1 MNKESTQTLY
11 LLDAYALIY
20 RAYYAFISNP
30 FKNSKGFN
38 TSTVFGFVNT
48 IDELIK
54 NKKPDYIAIVFDPP
68 EPTFRNEIFPEYKAN
83 RDKTPENIQESIP
96 IIKEIIDAY
105 NIPIFQISGFE
116 ADDVIGTLAKKAESS
131 GIKIFMMTPDK
142 DYAQLISENISIY
155 KPKRAGNEAEI
166 IGLEDVR
173 NNFLVSDPI
182 QLTDIFALWGDK
194 SDNIPGVPGI
204 GEKTA
209 KNLIAEYQNIDILYE
224 NIDKISG
231 KIKSNL
237 INFKDQAYL
246 SKELVTIKTDV
257 PVNFKL
263 KDLESKIP
271 DIDKLISIFKELEFK
286 SLIQKY
292 SEKESNSLEK
302 PVQGS
307 LFDTNTHVISKIDF
321 ESEIDLSDKD
331 YILIDNEAII
341 NDLIKRIKSSGFIC
355 FDTETS
361 SLNINEAE
369 LVGLSFSVKPD
380 EAFYLPIEANFEKAV
395 KTLKNFKDIF
405 ENKDFLKIGHNLK
418 FDIRVLNKYHIDV
431 KGPLFDTMVAH
442 YLLHPEQRHNLNGLA
457 AAYLNY
463 TALKIEELIGAKGKS
478 QGNMRDVP
486 IDKIKN
492 YACSDADITLQLY
505 RIFYRDLK
513 ENDLY
518 DLAVNLEM
526 PLVKVLADIENN
538 GVNIDKETLAEFAEH
553 LNKEIDS
560 VEKGIFNLAGTEFNI
575 SSPKQLGDILF
586 KKLKID
592 SGAKLT
598 RTKQFSTSEETL
610 SKLIDKH
617 QIISEVLNFRTL
629 KKLLNTYVEAL
640 PKLIDPVTGKIHTSF
655 NQTITSTGRL
665 SSNNPNLQNIPV
677 RDERGKEIR
686 KAFIPSSEN
695 FVLLSADYSQIELR
709 LMAHLSEDENMIKAF
724 FDKEDIHKATA
735 AKIHNIEPE
744 EVTREMR
751 NQAKTAN
758 FGIIYGIS
766 SFGLSQR
773 LNISRSDAKNLI
785 DGYFRSYPGVKKYM
799 EKSVKTARDIGYVTT
814 IMGRKRYLPEINSRN
829 AMIRGMAERNA
840 INSPIQGSAADIIK
854 LAMINI
860 SNEFKNHKLESQM
873 ILQVHDE
880 LIFNVKSSELTIVK
894 EIVKNKMETAVK
906 LNVPLIVEMGSGS
919 NWLDAH

>member
-1 MNKESTQTLY
+1 MNKESTETLY

-54 NKKPDYIAIVFDPP
+54 NKKPDYMAIVFDPP

-83 RDKTPENIQESIP
+83 REKTPENIQESVP
-96 IIKEIIDAY
+96 IIKEVIDAY

-116 ADDVIGTLAKKAESS
+116 ADDVIGTIAKKAESF

-173 NNFLVSDPI
+173 NNFLVSDPM

-209 KNLIAEYQNIDILYE
+209 KNLIAEYKNIDILYE
-224 NIDKISG
+224 NIDKITG

-263 KDLESKIP
+263 KELEAKIP

-292 SEKESNSLEK
+292 SEKENNRQEK
-302 PVQGS
+302 AVQGN
-307 LFDTNTHVISKIDF
+307 LFSTNTHEISNIGL
-321 ESEIDLSDKD
+321 ENEIDISGKD
-331 YILIDNEAII
+331 YILIDNVVIINEAIKKI
-341 NDLIKRIKSSGFIC
+341 ENAGFIC

-361 SLNINEAE
+361 SLNINEAD
-369 LVGLSFSVKPD
+369 LVGLSFSVTSN
-380 EAFYLPIEANFEKAV
+380 EAYYLPIEADFEKAV

-405 ENKDFLKIGHNLK
+405 ENKELLKIGHNLK
-418 FDIRVLNKYHIDV
+418 FDIRILNKYHIDV
-431 KGPLFDTMVAH
+431 KGSLFDTMVAH
-442 YLLHPEQRHNLNGLA
+442 YLLHPEQRHNLNSLA
-457 AAYLNY
+457 DAYLNN
-463 TALKIEELIGAKGKS
+463 TALRIEELIGAKGKN

-486 IDKIKN
+486 IDKIKD

-505 RIFYRDLK
+505 QILNKELK
-513 ENDLY
+513 ENNLY

-538 GVNIDKETLAEFAEH
+538 GVNINRETLAEFAGQ
-553 LNKEIDS
+553 LIKEIDS
-560 VEKGIFNLAGTEFNI
+560 AEKEIFNLAGAEFNI
-575 SSPKQLGDILF
+575 ASPKQLGDILF

-592 SGAKLT
+592 SGGKLT

-751 NQAKTAN
+751 SQAKTAN

-773 LNISRSDAKNLI
+773 LNISRSDAKDLI
-785 DGYFRSYPGVKKYM
+785 DEYFRSYPGVKKYM
-799 EKSVKTARDIGYVTT
+799 EKSVQVARDIGYVTT
-814 IMGRKRYLPEINSRN
+814 IMGRKRYLPDINSRN
-829 AMIRGMAERNA
+829 AIIRGMAERNA

-860 SNEFKNHKLESQM
+860 CNEFKDHKLESQM

-880 LIFNVKSSELTIVK
+880 LIFNVKNSELTIVK

-906 LNVPLIVEMGSGS
+906 LNVPLIVEMGYGS